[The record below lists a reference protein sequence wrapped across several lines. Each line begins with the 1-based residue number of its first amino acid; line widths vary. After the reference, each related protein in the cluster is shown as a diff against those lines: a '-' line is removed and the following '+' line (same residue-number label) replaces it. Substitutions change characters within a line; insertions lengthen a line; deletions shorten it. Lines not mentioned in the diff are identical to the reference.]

1 MKFKMF
7 SVVVGSEACIAKCP
21 FCVSCETPNND
32 NLKSCDIN
40 WRNLKVAA
48 NLANRSNVDTVMLT
62 SRGEPLLFPDQIS
75 EYLKHLKEFN
85 FPFVELQTNG
95 ILLHKNKEKYDSY
108 LKEWYENGLT
118 TITISVVSHKEEVN
132 RKNYMQNKSNY
143 IDLPELIKYLH
154 DLKFCVR
161 LTCVCCKN
169 MMDNSNEV
177 EEFINFA
184 KENKVEQVTLR
195 PVNDEYRRESARLW
209 ILENKLTDENKQDI
223 RDYLENNGTKL
234 LELERIGT
242 IYDVNGQNVLFS
254 LPLTKYTRD
263 TNPENL
269 RNLIFFQDGHIR
281 YEWEMEGGILL

>member
-7 SVVVGSEACIAKCP
+7 SVIVGSPACIAACP
-21 FCVSCETPNND
+21 FCGSGETPNDD
-32 NLKSCDIN
+32 NMKSCEIN
-40 WRNLKVAA
+40 WRNLKIAA

-75 EYLKHLKEFN
+75 DYLHHLKEFN
-85 FPFVELQTNG
+85 FPFIELQTNG
-95 ILLHKNKEKYDSY
+95 ILLQKNKEKYDKY
-108 LKEWYENGLT
+108 LKEWYEEGLT
-118 TITISVVSHKEEVN
+118 TITISVVSHRKELN
-132 RKNYMQNKSNY
+132 KKNYLQDKSEY

-154 DLKFCVR
+154 ELKFCVR

-169 MMDNSNEV
+169 MMDNSKEV
-177 EEFINFA
+177 AEFIKFA
-184 KENKVEQVTLR
+184 KDNKVEQVTLR
-195 PVNDEYRRESARLW
+195 PVNDEYRRESAHLW
-209 ILENKLTDENKQDI
+209 ILDNKLTDENKNDI
-223 RDYLENNGTKL
+223 KNYLETNGTKL